1 MAVKDGS
8 AFYDICFTTK
18 GMTTPLNF
26 YIASSF
32 QNKPHVQAIATELKN
47 YGYEHTYDWTKNEKA
62 VSLDDLASI
71 GEAELQAV
79 KRADFLIVLLPGGKG
94 THVELGI
101 ALGHNIPVYLYNEEG
116 FLNSKA
122 STFYY
127 TSGVTRVEGSLKKL
141 VQTILEKHCF
151 ST

>member
-1 MAVKDGS
+1 M
-8 AFYDICFTTK
+8 
-18 GMTTPLNF
+18 NF

-32 QNKPHVQAIATELKN
+32 QNKQHVQAIATELKN
-47 YGYEHTYDWTKNEKA
+47 YGYKHTYDWTKNEKA
-62 VSLDDLASI
+62 VSIDDLASI

-79 KRADFLIVLLPGGKG
+79 KKADFLIVILPGGKG

-101 ALGHNIPVYLYNEEG
+101 ALGRDIPVYLFSEQG
-116 FLNSKA
+116 FHHIEA
-122 STFYY
+122 SSFYY
-127 TSGVTRVEGSLKKL
+127 TNGVTSVEGSDEQL